1 MQESLLKADIFFF
14 VATIAVA
21 TLTLL
26 LIIGMLYI
34 LSILK
39 TIKQISKTAQL
50 GTATIVEGIQE
61 AKATV
66 SKEGFVP
73 DAIFGIF
80 KKLRAQVKRKHK

>member
-26 LIIGMLYI
+26 LVVGMLYI

-39 TIKQISKTAQL
+39 TIKQISKTAQA
-50 GTATIVEGIQE
+50 GTAAILEGIEE

-73 DAIFGIF
+73 DALFGIF
-80 KKLRAQVKRKHK
+80 KKLRATVKRKK